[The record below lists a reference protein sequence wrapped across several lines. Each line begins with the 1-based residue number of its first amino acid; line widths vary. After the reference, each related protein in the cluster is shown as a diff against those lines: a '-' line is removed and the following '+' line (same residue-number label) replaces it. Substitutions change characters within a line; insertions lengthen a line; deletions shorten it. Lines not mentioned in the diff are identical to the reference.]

1 MSHNQEGF
9 VDDYGQPV
17 GPHGGCANATY
28 LDQSFQS
35 SSILGGMSKT
45 RAGAQQQDFR
55 YEEVKENQA
64 NASTMSKTQMSQS
77 AYTSSNNPSDK
88 KRPYNEISNSMS
100 TYNTYFQQHH
110 EQADGDDAQ
119 L

>member
-17 GPHGGCANATY
+17 GPHGGYANATY

-35 SSILGGMSKT
+35 ASILGGMSKT

-64 NASTMSKTQMSQS
+64 N
-77 AYTSSNNPSDK
+77 K

-110 EQADGDDAQ
+110 EQADGDDVQ